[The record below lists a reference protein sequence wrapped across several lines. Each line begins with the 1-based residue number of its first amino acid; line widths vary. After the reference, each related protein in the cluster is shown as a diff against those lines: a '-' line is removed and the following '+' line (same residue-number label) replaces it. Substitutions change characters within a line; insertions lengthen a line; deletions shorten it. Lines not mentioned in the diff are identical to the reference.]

1 MRLVVGEKVA
11 YPNQGV
17 CLVEDFKS
25 QSFGSLSISGY
36 TLRVQHDNST
46 IFVPEQNA
54 ETIGIR
60 PLICPAQCRRLIE
73 LLGSDFEPFC
83 GDWKARSREF
93 SEKLRTGDVFQV
105 AEVLKMLTYLSH
117 EKRLSFREQ
126 TLLEKSR
133 FLIVSEIRNVC
144 GESGEPGEAEIL
156 QIVEAAC
163 ARHLARTVAAEPV
176 TVH

>member
-17 CLVEDFKS
+17 CLVEEFKS
-25 QSFGSLSISGY
+25 QNFGTLSISGY

-54 ETIGIR
+54 SAIGIR
-60 PLICPAQCRRLIE
+60 PLICPAECSQLVE
-73 LLGSDFEPFC
+73 MLGSDFEPFS

-93 SEKLRTGDVFQV
+93 ADKLRTGDVFQI

-126 TLLEKSR
+126 TMIEKSR

-144 GESGEPGEAEIL
+144 GDTGQPDEAEIL
-156 QIVEAAC
+156 RIVEAAC
-163 ARHLARTVAAEPV
+163 ARHLAKVSVAEPA

>member
-17 CLVEDFKS
+17 CLVEDFRS
-25 QSFGSLSISGY
+25 QNFGSLSISGY

-46 IFVPEQNA
+46 IFVPEKNA
-54 ETIGIR
+54 ESIGIR
-60 PLICPAQCRRLIE
+60 PLICTEQCRKLIE
-73 LLGSDFEPFC
+73 VLGADFEPFC

-93 SEKLRTGDVFQV
+93 AEKLRTGDVFQI
-105 AEVLKMLTYLSH
+105 ADVLKMLTYLSH

-144 GESGEPGEAEIL
+144 GDGGEPSEGEIL

-163 ARHLARTVAAEPV
+163 ARQMAKRAAV
-176 TVH
+176 DGMAVH

>member
-17 CLVEDFKS
+17 CTVEEFKS
-25 QSFGSLSISGY
+25 QNFGSLSISGY
-36 TLRVQHDNST
+36 TLRVQHDSST

-60 PLICPAQCRRLIE
+60 PLICPEQCRRLME
-73 LLGSDFEPFC
+73 MLGSDFEPFC

-93 SEKLRTGDVFQV
+93 AEKLRTGDVFQI
-105 AEVLKMLTYLSH
+105 ADVLKMLTYLSH

-133 FLIVSEIRNVC
+133 FLIVSEILSVC
-144 GESGEPGEAEIL
+144 GDVDRPSEGEIL
-156 QIVEAAC
+156 AMVESAC
-163 ARHLARTVAAEPV
+163 SRHLARACAIDPAA
-176 TVH
+176 VH